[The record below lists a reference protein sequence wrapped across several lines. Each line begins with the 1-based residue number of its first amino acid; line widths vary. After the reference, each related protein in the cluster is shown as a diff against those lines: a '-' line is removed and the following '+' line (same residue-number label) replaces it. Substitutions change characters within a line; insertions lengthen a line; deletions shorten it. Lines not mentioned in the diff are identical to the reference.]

1 MFKELRVN
9 IISQVTVFIHSK
21 TAMQIAANPIF
32 YEWKKH
38 IEIDCHFIRDKI
50 KTEMVKIIYVHTKVQ
65 ISDLLPKGLGHVHY
79 VHLLTKSG
87 VLNILHPPY

>member
-32 YEWKKH
+32 HEHTKY
-38 IEIDCHFIRDKI
+38 IEIDYHFIRDEI
-50 KTEMVKIIYVHTKVQ
+50 KAGMVKTTYVHTK
-65 ISDLLPKGLGHVHY
+65 D
-79 VHLLTKSG
+79 
-87 VLNILHPPY
+87 